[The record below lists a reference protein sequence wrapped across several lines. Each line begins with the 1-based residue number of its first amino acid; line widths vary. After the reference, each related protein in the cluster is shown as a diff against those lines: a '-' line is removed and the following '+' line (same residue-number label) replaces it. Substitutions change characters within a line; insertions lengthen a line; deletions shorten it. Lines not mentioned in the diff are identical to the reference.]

1 MSKRPEERE
10 SEPGPSGRRSGRQR
24 VDSPSGPAEG
34 QEREALTGNEW
45 IANFADRLGV
55 PPPDAATV
63 DTLLALAG
71 TAAHASERT
80 AAPIACYLVGRAGID
95 PDQAGRVAEEVAP
108 TA

>member
-1 MSKRPEERE
+1 MSER
-10 SEPGPSGRRSGRQR
+10 G
-24 VDSPSGPAEG
+24 PSGPAEG
-34 QEREALTGNEW
+34 QEREAMTGNQW
-45 IANFADRLGV
+45 IAALADRLGV
-55 PPPDAATV
+55 PAPDAATV

-95 PDQAGRVAEEVAP
+95 PDEAGRVAEEVGP

>member
-1 MSKRPEERE
+1 M
-10 SEPGPSGRRSGRQR
+10 SEPRPSGRGSGRQH
-24 VDSPSGPAEG
+24 VDSTSGPAEG
-34 QEREALTGNEW
+34 QEREAMTGNQW
-45 IANFADRLGV
+45 IAVFAERLGV
-55 PPPDAATV
+55 PPPDASTV

-95 PDQAGRVAEEVAP
+95 PDEAGRVAEEVAP

>member
-1 MSKRPEERE
+1 MSM
-10 SEPGPSGRRSGRQR
+10 
-24 VDSPSGPAEG
+24 
-34 QEREALTGNEW
+34 TGDEW
-45 IANFADRLGV
+45 IAAFADRLGV
-55 PPPDAATV
+55 APPDAATV

-95 PDQAGRVAEEVAP
+95 PDDAGRVAEEVAP

>member
-1 MSKRPEERE
+1 MSDR
-10 SEPGPSGRRSGRQR
+10 G
-24 VDSPSGPAEG
+24 PSGPAEG
-34 QEREALTGNEW
+34 QEREAMTGNQW
-45 IANFADRLGV
+45 IAAFADRLGV
-55 PPPDAATV
+55 PAPDAATV

-95 PDQAGRVAEEVAP
+95 PDEAGRVAEEVGP